1 MFKLNKFLKI
11 KYFLSY
17 TTHPPHP
24 SVFYDK
30 RGVKMAKRGALNVLT
45 RDNWD
50 NEEDDEEVTRNLS
63 IEFTLGLL
71 LFVARY

>member
-1 MFKLNKFLKI
+1 
-11 KYFLSY
+11 
-17 TTHPPHP
+17 
-24 SVFYDK
+24 
-30 RGVKMAKRGALNVLT
+30 MAKRGALNELT

-63 IEFTLGLL
+63 IEFTFGLL